1 MLTYIFVVSYF
12 KVEVFYFIDLKP
24 KMLLLRKFF
33 ILT

>member
-12 KVEVFYFIDLKP
+12 KVKVFHFIDLKP
-24 KMLLLRKFF
+24 KMLLLRKFL